1 MQIVC
6 PACASEYEI
15 PTDRVGPE
23 GRQVRCAACRETW
36 FITPDDVATAQIAEA
51 MSAMSDPSRNR
62 SEDQAALDAW
72 ESALAEEGIAPEAPA
87 PASPEA
93 APEPVAAPRRTTKRR
108 AKPARKPRA
117 SLKAMA
123 ATVAL
128 GLSVAGIAAVALVA
142 RTSVVRAM
150 PQSASLYASL
160 GLPVNLRGIDF
171 NDVVAFQGSGEG
183 GGVQLVVGG
192 DIVGVSHQ
200 GATVPPIEVELRDAR
215 DQTIYRWT
223 IPAPRA
229 TLDERERAR
238 FRACLSAPPVQA
250 RSVQI
255 RFADPAMAKPDA
267 SARRP

>member
-1 MQIVC
+1 MYDRFLCPGQQAVPHAVRHSEIPAALAAHRRWLTIVRSQALLDSAQLHPRLTAFRDNHVRLFAPRGNRRPALTCGFVMQIVC

-150 PQSASLYASL
+150 PQSASLYA
-160 GLPVNLRGIDF
+160 
-171 NDVVAFQGSGEG
+171 
-183 GGVQLVVGG
+183 
-192 DIVGVSHQ
+192 
-200 GATVPPIEVELRDAR
+200 
-215 DQTIYRWT
+215 
-223 IPAPRA
+223 
-229 TLDERERAR
+229 
-238 FRACLSAPPVQA
+238 
-250 RSVQI
+250 
-255 RFADPAMAKPDA
+255 
-267 SARRP
+267 